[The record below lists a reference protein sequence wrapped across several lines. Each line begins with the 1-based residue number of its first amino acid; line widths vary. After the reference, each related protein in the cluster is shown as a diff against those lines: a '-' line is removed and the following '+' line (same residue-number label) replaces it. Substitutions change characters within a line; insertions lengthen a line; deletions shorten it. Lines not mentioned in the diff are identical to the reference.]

1 MELCYGDLSQFI
13 EANRNRG
20 TPLDHRQLWNIIAD
34 IVDGLIYAH
43 EMGWSHQNL
52 KPRNSN
58 ASPMIKLTPLVLAKH
73 SSTDSVGRPIFTWK
87 IGDWGIAPITVP
99 PPTPDEPQTYI
110 PTSDDV
116 YRAPEH
122 RHFRSAA
129 VDIWSVG
136 CILFE
141 LATNGVLAFPI
152 DDLTYNLETGKTP
165 VKIATMKTPQVPI
178 DPHGHINRVLT
189 GCLSPEPANRPT
201 ARQLGTYVNGILGRI

>member
-1 MELCYGDLSQFI
+1 M
-13 EANRNRG
+13 
-20 TPLDHRQLWNIIAD
+20 
-34 IVDGLIYAH
+34 
-43 EMGWSHQNL
+43 
-52 KPRNSN
+52 
-58 ASPMIKLTPLVLAKH
+58 LVLAKQTG
-73 SSTDSVGRPIFTWK
+73 TDSFGRPLFTWK

-99 PPTPDEPQTYI
+99 PPTPEEPQTHI

-141 LATNGVLAFPI
+141 LATNGVLAFPVNP
-152 DDLTYNLETGKTP
+152 DDPTFSVETGKTP
-165 VKIATMKTPQVPI
+165 VKIATLKTPQVPV

-201 ARQLGTYVNGILGRI
+201 ARQLGTYINGILGRQ